1 MLVSEG
7 WAGQVIARWGVG
19 ASIQTGGFVMEL
31 EVDSECPAPPD
42 AFLGSVPPP
51 AGQPGV
57 TRKGQRAVLGEA
69 RR

>member
-42 AFLGSVPPP
+42 ALLGSVPNAELIPFRL
-51 AGQPGV
+51 
-57 TRKGQRAVLGEA
+57 TRAVPVLC
-69 RR
+69 